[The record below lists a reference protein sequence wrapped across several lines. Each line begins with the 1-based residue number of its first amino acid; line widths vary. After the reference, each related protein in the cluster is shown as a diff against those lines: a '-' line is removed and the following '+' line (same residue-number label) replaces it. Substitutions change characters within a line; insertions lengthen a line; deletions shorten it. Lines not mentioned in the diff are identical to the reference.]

1 MLLSD
6 PQDRYRQRATQRL
19 VSVVCFIGMMV
30 FSGITGFWIGGINS
44 DRVEETLRRENEG
57 LRQQIGDMQEVANQI
72 RAEAQTA
79 NMRFDQLQKTYQEAV
94 PEGPMQDLVTL
105 IREQLAEGMDPKRLE
120 FALRS
125 ARPPRNCT
133 DPETKRFVISTPAYK
148 GADSEISLADGAIK
162 ITATGTS
169 AKNDKGNT
177 EAWYD
182 PTKAVNLVFTT
193 SGGKVEKKSGVFPL
207 EQTVVLEEQKKQYR
221 FTVSEG
227 ARSFARVTFDSCD
240 YP

>member
-6 PQDRYRQRATQRL
+6 PQDRYRQRATRQWMSF
-19 VSVVCFIGMMV
+19 VMFVGMMGCAGMV
-30 FSGITGFWIGGINS
+30 GFWFGGINT
-44 DRVEETLRRENEG
+44 DRVQQTLHTENTD
-57 LRQQIGDMQEVANQI
+57 LRKQITDMQENVNQI

-79 NMRFDQLQKTYQEAV
+79 NMRYEQLQKTYQEAI
-94 PEGPMQDLVTL
+94 PQGPMQDLVAI
-105 IREQLAEGMDPKRLE
+105 IREQLQEGMDPKRLE

-133 DPETKRFVISTPAYK
+133 DPETKRFVVSTPAYK
-148 GADSEISLADGAIK
+148 GADSEISIADGAVK
-162 ITATGTS
+162 ITASGTS
-169 AKNDKGNT
+169 AKNDQGNT

-182 PTKAVNLVFTT
+182 PAKAVNLTFTVA
-193 SGGKVEKKSGVFPL
+193 GGKSEKKSSVFPI
-207 EQTVVLEEQKKQYR
+207 EQTIVVESLKKQFR